1 MFTCRGGNGQGDK
14 VLSQKLLSL
23 QEELTEFHKRKGEV
37 GVNVFPSLWYNS
49 AAFISIVRDC
59 RRWPQ
64 WSDQHV
70 QIA

>member
-37 GVNVFPSLWYNS
+37 ELNVFTSLWYHIGVNIT
-49 AAFISIVRDC
+49 AFGRKLKLF
-59 RRWPQ
+59 
-64 WSDQHV
+64 
-70 QIA
+70 